1 MTYNLIAYG
10 IYALISIFTIGF
22 VGRVLHR
29 NGRYFVLRVITDEAF
44 GDFINNGLLAGYY
57 LVNIG
62 YVLFTLSNWQTIV
75 DLSGLIEAIGEQ
87 TGSLYILLGVL
98 HFVNI
103 LSLRMYAYL
112 NKIQLFKNIKH

>member
-10 IYALISIFTIGF
+10 VYALISIFTIGY

-29 NGRYFVLRVITDEAF
+29 NGRYFVLRVINDDAF

-62 YVLFTLSNWQTIV
+62 YVLFTLSNWQEIL
-75 DLSGLIEAIGEQ
+75 DLSDLIEAIGQQ
-87 TGSLYILLGVL
+87 TGSLFILLGVL

-103 LSLRMYAYL
+103 LSLRLYAYL
-112 NKIQLFKNIKH
+112 NKIQLFRKF